1 MFFVILRLI
10 TIFFIFT
17 VFLHTESFADALPP
31 GFSLPQE
38 EKGSIPEIIPTSPLT
53 CKTYREQIK
62 NDITQINQHWEG
74 GALLHKED
82 LWAIAL
88 SMRLIGNAEL
98 YLTEC
103 VPQKTETD
111 ASCAIIKNA
120 MTSHLYNADIEKKH
134 DVAQTNYATRA
145 RANAVELA
153 CFCPGTL
160 TPTADTCRSWKE
172 KAKNKIWNAN
182 NTQIRDPMIMFSVS
196 STTYGFLYRT
206 FCTKE

>member
-17 VFLHTESFADALPP
+17 VLLHRECFADALPP

-38 EKGSIPEIIPTSPLT
+38 ENTVVKEIIPTSPVT

-62 NDITQINQHWEG
+62 NDIIQINQHWEG

-103 VPQKTETD
+103 VPQKHETD
-111 ASCAIIKNA
+111 ASCAIMRDA
-120 MTSHLYNADIEKKH
+120 MTSHLYNAEIGKKH

-145 RANAVELA
+145 RADAVTLA
-153 CFCPGTL
+153 CFCPGTVN
-160 TPTADTCRSWKE
+160 PTADLCRSWKE
-172 KAKNKIWNAN
+172 KSKNKIWNAN
-182 NTQIRDPMIMFSVS
+182 HTQIRDPIIMFSVS

-206 FCTKE
+206 FCK